1 MNRLL
6 NLISLGLLTLLG
18 FFLVA
23 FGALYISVSD
33 MLPFHAAAIPP
44 DTREAVEPLYHA
56 LMALTGG
63 AAAALGL
70 LGLYVTWTA
79 ARLGTRGA
87 ATAVVI
93 CYILAIGV
101 AGWVAER
108 LAEEAGA
115 PTSADIMIGLIAI
128 GLAALGLRAVAS
140 RARVPGAV

>member
-18 FFLVA
+18 VFLVG
-23 FGALYISVSD
+23 FGTLYMSVSD
-33 MLPFHAAAIPP
+33 MLPFHAAAVPP
-44 DTREAVEPLYHA
+44 DMREAVKPLYHA

-70 LGLYVTWTA
+70 LGLYVTWTS

-87 ATAVVI
+87 ATAVVV

-115 PTSADIMIGLIAI
+115 PTSADIMIGLISI
-128 GLAALGLRAVAS
+128 GLAALGLRAVAT
-140 RARVPGAV
+140 RASFPGAA

>member
-6 NLISLGLLTLLG
+6 NLIALGLLTLLG

-33 MLPFHAAAIPP
+33 MLPFHAAAVPP
-44 DTREAVEPLYHA
+44 DMREAMKPLYHA

-70 LGLYVTWTA
+70 LGLFVTWTS

-87 ATAVVI
+87 ATAVVV
-93 CYILAIGV
+93 CYVLAIGV

-108 LAEEAGA
+108 LAAEAGA
-115 PTSADIMIGLIAI
+115 PTSSNIMIGLIVI
-128 GLAALGLRAVAS
+128 SLAALGLRAVAT
-140 RARVPGAV
+140 RASFPGAV

>member
-33 MLPFHAAAIPP
+33 MLPFHAAAVPP
-44 DTREAVEPLYHA
+44 GMREAVKPLYHA

-63 AAAALGL
+63 SAAALGL
-70 LGLYVTWTA
+70 LGLYVTWSA
-79 ARLGTRGA
+79 ARLGKRGA
-87 ATAVVI
+87 ATSVVA
-93 CYILAIGV
+93 CYSLAIGV

-108 LAEEAGA
+108 LAAEAGA
-115 PTSADIMIGLIAI
+115 PTSSNIMVGLIAI
-128 GLAALGLRAVAS
+128 GLAALGLRAVAA
-140 RARVPGAV
+140 RASVPGAV